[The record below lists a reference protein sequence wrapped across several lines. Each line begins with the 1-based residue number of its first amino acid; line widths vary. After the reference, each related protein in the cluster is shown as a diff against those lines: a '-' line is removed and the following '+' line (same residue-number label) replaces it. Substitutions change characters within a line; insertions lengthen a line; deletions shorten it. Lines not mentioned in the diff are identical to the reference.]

1 MQISW
6 WTLAIQGV
14 NFLVL
19 VWLLQR
25 FLYRPVQDVIE
36 KRTRLR
42 QQAAAEAE
50 RARSEADALK
60 RRYEAGLAAIETER
74 QAALDR
80 ARSAIEAE
88 RTKMLEQA
96 RAEASEQIG
105 RAKADIDKEKSAA
118 INAMRE
124 EVANLAVELA
134 GTMLADLAQS
144 IPNEALIA
152 RLEAELGRMA
162 PSERQRLDGEIAANG
177 ASLSVVTARAL
188 GAKEKRDWQSRLERV
203 LKHPLHVTFE
213 EDAALMAGA
222 VLRLPHTAV
231 RATWADQ
238 LDRARE
244 ALQRGGG
251 GDIS

>member
-36 KRTRLR
+36 KRRRLR

-50 RARSEADALK
+50 RTKSEADALK
-60 RRYEAGLAAIETER
+60 HRYEVALSTIEEQR
-74 QAALDR
+74 QTALDR
-80 ARSAIEAE
+80 ARSSVEAE
-88 RTKMLEQA
+88 RTKVLEQA
-96 RAEASEQIG
+96 RAEASERIVK
-105 RAKADIDKEKSAA
+105 AKADIEKERSAA
-118 INAMRE
+118 IKALQG
-124 EVANLAVELA
+124 EVADLAVKLA
-134 GTMLADLAQS
+134 GTVLAELAPS

-162 PSERQRLDGEIAANG
+162 PAERRRLDGEIAANG
-177 ASLSVVTARAL
+177 ASLNVVTARAL
-188 GAKEKRDWQSRLERV
+188 GAKEKRDWQARLERV
-203 LKHPLHVTFE
+203 LKHPLKVTFE

-238 LDRARE
+238 LAQARE
-244 ALQRGGG
+244 ALLRGSGG
-251 GDIS
+251 NIP